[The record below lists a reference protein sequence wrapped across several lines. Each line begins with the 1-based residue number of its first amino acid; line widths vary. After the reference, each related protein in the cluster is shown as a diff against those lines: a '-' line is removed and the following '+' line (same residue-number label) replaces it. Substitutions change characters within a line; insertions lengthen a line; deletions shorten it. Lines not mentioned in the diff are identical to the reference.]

1 MPIAATNVQS
11 IAQPLG
17 LLCFLEG
24 VERRPNLFEEAMTLL
39 RASKH
44 AASPSLLYGNHRG
57 FGSPET
63 HPKVI
68 LFPTADL
75 WTYFSPF
82 AWQNSPA
89 RATAASIAVWP
100 EDVLKTPDEATRLSP
115 TP

>member
-1 MPIAATNVQS
+1 MRHRHI
-11 IAQPLG
+11 
-17 LLCFLEG
+17 
-24 VERRPNLFEEAMTLL
+24 
-39 RASKH
+39 
-44 AASPSLLYGNHRG
+44 LYGNHRG
-57 FGSPET
+57 FGAPET

-100 EDVLKTPDEATRLSP
+100 EDELKNSRRSNSAEPNAVRTRSEFLHLAGTRWRSRNLH
-115 TP
+115 

>member
-1 MPIAATNVQS
+1 MAVHGEAAQ
-11 IAQPLG
+11 Q
-17 LLCFLEG
+17 
-24 VERRPNLFEEAMTLL
+24 
-39 RASKH
+39 
-44 AASPSLLYGNHRG
+44 

-100 EDVLKTPDEATRLSP
+100 EDELKTPDEATRLSP

>member
-1 MPIAATNVQS
+1 MLSVLTQLYP
-11 IAQPLG
+11 
-17 LLCFLEG
+17 CFSQGIHHGGYG
-24 VERRPNLFEEAMTLL
+24 VALFV
-39 RASKH
+39 S
-44 AASPSLLYGNHRG
+44 RG

-100 EDVLKTPDEATRLSP
+100 EDELKTPDEATRLSP